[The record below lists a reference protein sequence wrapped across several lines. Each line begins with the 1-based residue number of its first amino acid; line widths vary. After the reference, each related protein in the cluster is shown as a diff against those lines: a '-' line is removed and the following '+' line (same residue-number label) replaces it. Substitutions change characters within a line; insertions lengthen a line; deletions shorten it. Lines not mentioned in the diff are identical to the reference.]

1 MDIRSAR
8 LSDASILASLLGAYL
23 AESFPGHS
31 GTSVALLE
39 RDVLSGG
46 SMLRVLLIERNG
58 VPVGFAAWH
67 RVYDLHWGKGG
78 AEIDDLYLVPQYRG
92 NGIALALVAAVCSA
106 ARQEGLVYLHGTS
119 FDRELPVG
127 RFYDRIA
134 VVGDSAFFRGL
145 RSYYLANRHSTALTD
160 DLRRAVEVG
169 ITAATLEHPWNRDLP
184 DVISAPDRPTLARR
198 LEPHL
203 S

>member
-1 MDIRSAR
+1 MDIGNAR
-8 LSDASILASLLGAYL
+8 LSDASFLASLLGAYL
-23 AESFPGHS
+23 TESFPGHS
-31 GTSVALLE
+31 GTSAAVLE
-39 RDVLSGG
+39 RDVLGGG
-46 SMLRVLLIERNG
+46 SILRVLLVERRG

-119 FDRELPVG
+119 FDRESPVG

-134 VVGDSAFFRGL
+134 VVGDSAQCYCAGRAFL
-145 RSYYLANRHSTALTD
+145 RLAELHGQSPHDIARSLPPKA
-160 DLRRAVEVG
+160 
-169 ITAATLEHPWNRDLP
+169 WNY
-184 DVISAPDRPTLARR
+184 
-198 LEPHL
+198 EP
-203 S
+203 